1 MEPTLSDPSPRPAL
15 SLIVPC
21 YREQDSLPQLFQEA
35 LPLLEKATGGSFEMI
50 LVDDGSPDATYAVIV
65 AQSKMDPRIKGIQ
78 LSRNFGHQPAVACGL
93 AFAQGEA
100 VGIIDADLQDP
111 IEILLQLYAEVRN
124 GSCDVCY
131 GTRQRRDAPVFLR
144 FLYWLF
150 YLLINRLSDH
160 PWPRNAG
167 DFSVFNRDV
176 LDCLIA
182 LPENLRMVRGLRSWI
197 GFRQKAIAYDRPRRT
212 KGVSSY
218 NLFSLTRLAISAFIG
233 FSHFPL
239 RFSNYLGLG
248 MAATTMLVGLA
259 LLAKFLIPGTWADF
273 LNLNPGLTI
282 LVLYFSFV
290 ASMLFLCVGIL
301 GEYISVIL
309 WEVKRRPTAIV
320 RQTVGTVQRL
330 PYTDYIR
337 AAC

>member
-1 MEPTLSDPSPRPAL
+1 
-15 SLIVPC
+15 
-21 YREQDSLPQLFQEA
+21 LPLLFKEA
-35 LPLLEKATGGSFEMI
+35 LPALEKATGGNFEMI
-50 LVDDGSPDATYAVIV
+50 LVDDGSPDATYATIV
-65 AQSKMDPRIKGIQ
+65 AQSKLDPRIKGIQ

-111 IEILLQLYAEVRN
+111 IAILLQLYAEVKS
-124 GSCDVCY
+124 GACDVCY
-131 GTRQRRDAPVFLR
+131 GTRRKRDAPMLLR
-144 FLYWLF
+144 LFYWFF

-160 PWPRNAG
+160 PWPRNSG
-167 DFSVFNRDV
+167 DFSVFNRSV

-197 GFRQKAIAYDRPRRT
+197 GFRQKTIAYDRPRRVQ
-212 KGVSSY
+212 GVSSY
-218 NLFSLTRLAISAFIG
+218 NLLSLTRLAISAFIG

-248 MAATTMLVGLA
+248 MAGVTMLVGL
-259 LLAKFLIPGTWADF
+259 LFFAKFLVLGRWAGF
-273 LNLNPGLTI
+273 LNLGPALTLLI
-282 LVLYFSFV
+282 LYFSFV

-320 RQTVGTVQRL
+320 RQSVGGLERL
-330 PYTDYIR
+330 PNADYIQVYR
-337 AAC
+337 